1 MELVVM
7 RPFWLYYN
15 TNMKVANKREPF
27 LLLIGDIACLTLSL
41 WLMLYLRAFNI
52 PSLAVFTAHLA
63 PFGILFL
70 ASLVVYYISGLY
82 EKHNS
87 ILRSRL
93 ASVIIKAQIANSL
106 VAIAF
111 FYFVP
116 YFGITPK
123 TNLFLYLLISIIIIT
138 LWRLI
143 FYPFF
148 LPGKKRRAVIIGS
161 GTEMEDIIREVNN
174 DPHYDFQ
181 LSRIIDLTETDKAT
195 IPDIIKQEVMDNDVS
210 MIVIDLD
217 HAKIKDVSPK
227 LFDLIFMN
235 VDFVPMYSVYEHVF
249 YRIPYSALK
258 HDWFIEN
265 ISSRAKG
272 SYSFGKRV
280 IDITLA
286 GIAFI
291 ISLIFYPLIWIAIKI
306 QDGGPLFVYQE
317 RLGQGNK
324 KFMIRKFR
332 SMRAAKHD
340 DGAWV
345 GKDDMR
351 ITTLGRIMRKTS
363 IDELPQLWSVLKGDL
378 SLIGPRPDLY
388 DRGIELSQQIPYY
401 NIRNLLKPGL
411 SGWAQVS
418 QALPPQSLEE
428 TKLRLAYDIYYVKN
442 KSLFMDFVIV
452 LRTIRSLFLRL
463 KQ

>member
-1 MELVVM
+1 
-7 RPFWLYYN
+7 
-15 TNMKVANKREPF
+15 MKVANKREPF
-27 LLLIGDIACLTLSL
+27 LLLIGDIICLALSL
-41 WLMLYLRAFNI
+41 WLMLYLRGFNL
-52 PSLAVFTAHLA
+52 PSWEVFQAHLA
-63 PFGILFL
+63 PFGILFI
-70 ASLVVYYISGLY
+70 ASVIVFYISGLY

-93 ASVIIKAQIANSL
+93 TSVIIKSQIANAL
-106 VAIAF
+106 VAISF

-123 TNLFLYLLISIIIIT
+123 TNLFIYLLISILIIS
-138 LWRLI
+138 LWRLV
-143 FYPFF
+143 FYPLL

-161 GTEMEDIIREVNN
+161 GSEMEEIIQEVNN

-181 LSRIIDLTETDKAT
+181 FSRVIDLNTTNKIT
-195 IPDIIKQEVMDNDVS
+195 IPDIIKHEVTENEVS

-217 HAKIKDVSPK
+217 HASIKDVSPK

-265 ISSRAKG
+265 ISSHAKG
-272 SYSFGKRV
+272 VYTFGKRV
-280 IDITLA
+280 IDVILG

-291 ISLIFYPLIWIAIKI
+291 ISLIFYPIVWTLLKI

-317 RLGQGNK
+317 RMGQGNQ

-332 SMRAAKHD
+332 SMKQAKTD

-345 GKDDMR
+345 GENDPR
-351 ITTLGRIMRKTS
+351 ITAFGRILRKTS
-363 IDELPQLWSVLKGDL
+363 IDEFPQFWNVLKGDL

-388 DRGIELSQQIPYY
+388 DRGLELTSEIPYY

-411 SGWAQVS
+411 SGWAQVN
-418 QALPPQSLEE
+418 QDLPPQSLDA

-452 LRTIRSLFLRL
+452 LKTIRAMFLRL
-463 KQ
+463 RQ